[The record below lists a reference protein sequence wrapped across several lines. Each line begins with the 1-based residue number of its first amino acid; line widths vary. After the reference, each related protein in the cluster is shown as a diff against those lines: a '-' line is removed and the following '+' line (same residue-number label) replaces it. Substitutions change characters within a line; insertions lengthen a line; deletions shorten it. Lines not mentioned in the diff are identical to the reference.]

1 MAAITTE
8 EKLAQYRDERNE
20 ALARLALN
28 GKVQIEGVVA
38 MLAAASAPELALQDD
53 PGAQDAPIDAVWDDL
68 FLVYGEMWR
77 QVIAANLAIVNIR
90 RAKRKGLMLV

>member
-8 EKLAQYRDERNE
+8 EKLARYRDERNE

-28 GKVQIEGVVA
+28 GRDQVAGVVA
-38 MLAAASAPELALQDD
+38 MLAAASAPELGLQDD
-53 PGAQDAPIDAVWDDL
+53 PSLQDAPIDDVWDDL

-90 RAKRKGLMLV
+90 REKRRSVLSA

>member
-1 MAAITTE
+1 MAEITTE
-8 EKLAQYRDERNE
+8 ERLARYRDERNE

-28 GKVQIEGVVA
+28 GRDQVAGVVA
-38 MLAAASAPELALQDD
+38 MLAAASAPELGLQDD
-53 PGAQDAPIDAVWDDL
+53 PGLQDAPIDGVWDDL
-68 FLVYGEMWR
+68 FLVYSEMWR